1 MITSAELHR
10 AAEEEGLRFDQ
21 VEKDYV
27 LLWILRG
34 LSLQNLP
41 TKGWVFKGGTC
52 LRHCYYK
59 GYRFSEDLDFTC
71 NPDLGGLEAAQEIL
85 NQTAS
90 RIQESSGIRI
100 RTKEPRTIPGD
111 FQVEI
116 PLELEY
122 SRGGM
127 RSRGL
132 PTVKIHLTFDEP
144 LLTKAVTSVVTPRYS
159 DLGEFTIASYSKT
172 KIVAEKMRALL
183 QQQQKWPRPRDLYDL
198 WFMVCRLKEKFEP
211 GEVVEIFNKKCQVR
225 KIEPDLSGL
234 TSDHLREWNTDAW
247 ENQMKPLMKNVP
259 DFHQVWEEWVNCCR
273 SLFNGTN

>member
-10 AAEEEGLRFDQ
+10 TAEDEGLRFDQ

-27 LLWILRG
+27 LLWLLRG

-41 TKGWVFKGGTC
+41 AKGWVFKGGTC
-52 LRHCYYK
+52 LRHCYYT
-59 GYRFSEDLDFTC
+59 GYRFSEDLDFSS
-71 NPDLGGLEAAQEIL
+71 NPDLGGLETAQEIL
-85 NQTAS
+85 NNTAS
-90 RIQESSGIRI
+90 RMQESSGIRI

-111 FQVEI
+111 FQVEF
-116 PLELEY
+116 PLEY

-172 KIVAEKMRALL
+172 EIVAEKMRALL

-198 WFMVCRLKEKFEP
+198 WFMVCHSKEKFEA
-211 GEVVEIFNKKCQVR
+211 GQLEELFTKKCEVR
-225 KIEPDLSGL
+225 
-234 TSDHLREWNTDAW
+234 
-247 ENQMKPLMKNVP
+247 ENQMKPLMKSVP
-259 DFHQVWEEWVNCCR
+259 DFEEVWREWVDYCQI
-273 SLFNGTN
+273 LFKASN

>member
-10 AAEEEGLRFDQ
+10 TAEEEGLRFDQ

-34 LSLQNLP
+34 LSLQNLSA
-41 TKGWVFKGGTC
+41 KGWVFKGGTC

-85 NQTAS
+85 NQTTS

-100 RTKEPRTIPGD
+100 KTKEPRTIPGD

-116 PLELEY
+116 SLEY

-127 RSRGL
+127 RTRGL

-172 KIVAEKMRALL
+172 EIVAEKMRALL

-198 WFMVCRLKEKFEP
+198 WFIVCHSKEKIEA
-211 GEVVEIFNKKCQVR
+211 GELEDLFTKKCRVR

-234 TSDHLREWNTDAW
+234 TSDNLKEWNKEAW

-259 DFHQVWEEWVNCCR
+259 DLERVWQAWVNYCQQ
-273 SLFNGTN
+273 LFAANR

>member
-10 AAEEEGLRFDQ
+10 TAEEEGLRFDQ

-34 LSLQNLP
+34 LSLQNL
-41 TKGWVFKGGTC
+41 TAKGWVFKGGTC
-52 LRHCYYK
+52 LRHCYYP

-85 NQTAS
+85 NNTAS
-90 RIQESSGIRI
+90 RVQESSGIRI

-116 PLELEY
+116 PMEY

-144 LLTKAVTSVVTPRYS
+144 LFTKAVTTVVTPRYS
-159 DLGEFTIASYSKT
+159 DLGEFTITSYSKT
-172 KIVAEKMRALL
+172 EIVAEKMRALL

-198 WFMVCRLKEKFEP
+198 WFILCLSKEKFEA
-211 GEVVEIFNKKCQVR
+211 GQLEELFTKKCQVR
-225 KIEPDLSGL
+225 KIEPHLSGL
-234 TSDHLREWNTDAW
+234 SSENLKEWNKDAW
-247 ENQMKPLMKNVP
+247 ENQMKPLIKSVP
-259 DFHQVWEEWVNCCR
+259 DFEQVWRAWIDNCQKL
-273 SLFNGTN
+273 SEANH

>member
-1 MITSAELHR
+1 MITSAELHH

-41 TKGWVFKGGTC
+41 AQGWVFKGGTC

-71 NPDLGGLEAAQEIL
+71 DPDRGGLEAAQEIL
-85 NQTAS
+85 NLTAT

-100 RTKEPRTIPGD
+100 RTKVPRTIPGD

-116 PLELEY
+116 PLEY

-132 PTVKIHLTFDEP
+132 PTAKIHLTFDEP
-144 LLTKAVTSVVTPRYS
+144 LLAKAVTSVVTPRYS

-172 KIVAEKMRALL
+172 EIVAEKMRALL
-183 QQQQKWPRPRDLYDL
+183 QQQKKWPRPRDLYDL
-198 WFMVCRLKEKFEP
+198 WFIVCHSKEKVEP
-211 GEVVEIFNKKCQVR
+211 EQLEDLFAKKCHLR
-225 KIEPDLSGL
+225 KIEPDVSGL
-234 TSDHLREWNTDAW
+234 TSDNLKEWNKEAW
-247 ENQMKPLMKNVP
+247 ENQMKPLMKSAP
-259 DFHQVWEEWVNCCR
+259 DLEQVWQAWVGHCR
-273 SLFNGTN
+273 KLFEANR

>member
-10 AAEEEGLRFDQ
+10 TAEDEELRFDQ

-27 LLWILRG
+27 LLWVLRG

-41 TKGWVFKGGTC
+41 AKGWVFKGGTC
-52 LRHCYYK
+52 LRHCYYT

-71 NPDLGGLEAAQEIL
+71 NPDLGGLEATQEIL
-85 NQTAS
+85 NNTAS

-116 PLELEY
+116 PLEY

-127 RSRGL
+127 RTRGL

-159 DLGEFTIASYSKT
+159 DLGEFTIVSYSKT
-172 KIVAEKMRALL
+172 EIVAEKMRALL

-198 WFMVCRLKEKFEP
+198 WFIVCHSKEKFES
-211 GEVVEIFNKKCQVR
+211 GQLQELFKKKCHAR
-225 KIEPDLSGL
+225 KIEPDVSGL
-234 TSDHLREWNTDAW
+234 TSENLKEWNKEAW
-247 ENQMKPLMKNVP
+247 ENQMKPLMKSVP
-259 DFHQVWEEWVNCCR
+259 NFEQVWGEWVDCCQR
-273 SLFNGTN
+273 IFKASD

>member
-10 AAEEEGLRFDQ
+10 TAEEEGLRFDQ

-27 LLWILRG
+27 LLWVLRG
-34 LSLQNLP
+34 LSLQGLSA
-41 TKGWVFKGGTC
+41 KGWVFKGGTC
-52 LRHCYYK
+52 LRHCYYT
-59 GYRFSEDLDFTC
+59 GYRFSEDLDFSS

-85 NQTAS
+85 NNTAS
-90 RIQESSGIRI
+90 RMQESSGIRI

-111 FQVEI
+111 FQVEF
-116 PLELEY
+116 PLEY

-172 KIVAEKMRALL
+172 EIVAEKMRALL

-198 WFMVCRLKEKFEP
+198 WFMVCHSKEKFEA
-211 GEVVEIFNKKCQVR
+211 GQLEELFTKKCEVR
-225 KIEPDLSGL
+225 RIEPDLSRL
-234 TSDHLREWNTDAW
+234 TSENLKEWNKDAW
-247 ENQMKPLMKNVP
+247 ENQMKPLMKSVP
-259 DFHQVWEEWVNCCR
+259 DFEQVWREWVDYCQI
-273 SLFNGTN
+273 LFKASN

>member
-10 AAEEEGLRFDQ
+10 AAEAEGLRFDQ

-27 LLWILRG
+27 LLWVLRG

-41 TKGWVFKGGTC
+41 AKGWVFKDGTC
-52 LRHCYYK
+52 LRHCYYT

-85 NQTAS
+85 NHTAS

-100 RTKEPRTIPGD
+100 RTKERRTIPGD

-116 PLELEY
+116 PMEY

-132 PTVKIHLTFDEP
+132 PAVKIHLTFDEP

-159 DLGEFTIASYSKT
+159 DLGEFTIPSYSKAET
-172 KIVAEKMRALL
+172 VAEKMRALL

-198 WFMVCRLKEKFEP
+198 WFIVCRSKEKFEA
-211 GEVVEIFNKKCQVR
+211 GQLEGLFKRKCQLR

-234 TSDHLREWNTDAW
+234 TSDNLREWNKEAW
-247 ENQMKPLMKNVP
+247 ENQMKPLMKSVP
-259 DFHQVWEEWVNCCR
+259 NFAQVWGEWVGCCH
-273 SLFNGTN
+273 SLFEGRD